1 MQEQGTGISA
11 CHLRNGTYGVWM
23 RGALLRS
30 GKSGS
35 FTALGETG
43 QPVYRAALQLR
54 EAIRRKN
61 PEMVDHLAIPQSD
74 ELGNQIDWY
83 SSLDGDVIPWSSA
96 TEEER
101 APARRQLE
109 ALKTALEELS
119 QRFLGTDSDEPQQGD
134 KAVFG
139 KLLKRVIHFPD
150 ENFVYLVQGKPVL
163 TFWGFEHAGA
173 DRNRDPLH
181 CLYQVPPVF
190 TLPPETPA
198 PVAAPLAPVVPVVTR
213 PWWRRWWWWLLL
225 LPFLLLLLWLLLGLR
240 GCVPIPL
247 VAVNLLPEGVV
258 PVERQVEPLPVGTA
272 TTLNGIPVTGTGA
285 NVDTGAAVTGTP
297 GAEAPAL
304 EGNEAAAEN
313 AGVSQDPAAETPAK
327 APENQTAPPATP
339 TADADKAAS
348 AKAGPALSIPPN
360 AADGAADFLDGQYR
374 AGAGIQDRR
383 TGKPLRLEYQFKDGK
398 GEVTVHQADGSK
410 CSGPVVAA
418 MKGGSLA
425 IDSQGQAV
433 CGDGSTYD
441 MPKVNCRKG
450 ATTVA
455 DCTGGYGKD
464 QFPMSMRQMGE

>member
-1 MQEQGTGISA
+1 
-11 CHLRNGTYGVWM
+11 M

-83 SSLDGDVIPWSSA
+83 SGLEGDVIPWSSA

-101 APARRQLE
+101 VPARLQLE
-109 ALKTALEELS
+109 SLKTALDELS
-119 QRFLGTDSDEPQQGD
+119 QRYLGTDPAEQQQGD

-163 TFWGFEHAGA
+163 TFWGFEHAGT

-181 CLYQVPPVF
+181 CLTQAAPVF
-190 TLPPETPA
+190 TLPPVVEA
-198 PVAAPLAPVVPVVTR
+198 APVVAPIVPVVAR
-213 PWWRRWWWWLLL
+213 PWWRRWWWLLL

-240 GCVPIPL
+240 GCVPIPR
-247 VAVNLLPEGVV
+247 VAVDLLPEGVV
-258 PVERQVEPLPVGTA
+258 PVERQLEEPPLTGNA
-272 TTLNGIPVTGTGA
+272 TTLNGVPVTGT
-285 NVDTGAAVTGTP
+285 VTGTTTGTAVTGTH
-297 GAEAPAL
+297 GVEATAV
-304 EGNEAAAEN
+304 EGNEADAASADLGKDLGKDPGKDQGN
-313 AGVSQDPAAETPAK
+313 DPAKDPAAESPAT
-327 APENQTAPPATP
+327 APENKTAPPAVTSP
-339 TADADKAAS
+339 EAEKPAA
-348 AKAGPALSIPPN
+348 AKAGPPLSIPPD
-360 AADGAADFLDGQYR
+360 AADGAAKFLDGQFR

-383 TGKPLRLEYQFKDGK
+383 TGKPLRLEYQLKDGK
-398 GEVTVHQADGSK
+398 GEVTVHQADGTK
-410 CSGPVVAA
+410 CSGPVSAT

-433 CGDGSTYD
+433 CADGSTYD

-455 DCTGGYGKD
+455 DCTGGYGKE
-464 QFPMSMRQMGE
+464 QFPMSMRHVAE

>member
-1 MQEQGTGISA
+1 
-11 CHLRNGTYGVWM
+11 M

-83 SSLDGDVIPWSSA
+83 SGLDGDVIPWSSA

-119 QRFLGTDSDEPQQGD
+119 QRFLGTESGEQQQGD

-163 TFWGFEHAGA
+163 TFWGFEHAGTG
-173 DRNRDPLH
+173 NRDPLH
-181 CLYQVPPVF
+181 CLYQVPLAF
-190 TLPPETPA
+190 TLPPVVEAA
-198 PVAAPLAPVVPVVTR
+198 PVVAPVVPVVAR
-213 PWWRRWWWWLLL
+213 PWWRRWWWLLL

-247 VAVNLLPEGVV
+247 VAVDLLPEGIV
-258 PVERQVEPLPVGTA
+258 PVEKQLEEPQLTGNA
-272 TTLNGIPVTGTGA
+272 TTLNGVPVTGTVVGST
-285 NVDTGAAVTGTP
+285 TGTGTGTAVTETQGV
-297 GAEAPAL
+297 EAPAV
-304 EGNEAAAEN
+304 EGNEADAAP
-313 AGVSQDPAAETPAK
+313 ADLAKDPAKDPAAESPATP
-327 APENQTAPPATP
+327 PENKTAPPDITSPEAE
-339 TADADKAAS
+339 KSAA
-348 AKAGPALSIPPN
+348 AKPGPPLSIPPD
-360 AADGAADFLDGQYR
+360 AADGAAKFLDGQFR

-383 TGKPLRLEYQFKDGK
+383 TGKPLRLEYQLKDGK
-398 GEVTVHQADGSK
+398 GEVTVHQADGTK
-410 CSGPVVAA
+410 CTGPVSAT

-455 DCTGGYGKD
+455 DCTGGYGKE
-464 QFPMSMRQMGE
+464 QFPMSMRHVAE

>member
-1 MQEQGTGISA
+1 
-11 CHLRNGTYGVWM
+11 M

-83 SSLDGDVIPWSSA
+83 SGLDGDVIPWSSA

-119 QRFLGTDSDEPQQGD
+119 QRFLGTESGEQQQGD

-163 TFWGFEHAGA
+163 TFWGFEHAGTG
-173 DRNRDPLH
+173 NRDPLH
-181 CLYQVPPVF
+181 CLYQVPPAF
-190 TLPPETPA
+190 TLPPVVEAA
-198 PVAAPLAPVVPVVTR
+198 PVVAPVVPVVAR
-213 PWWRRWWWWLLL
+213 PWWRRWWWLLL

-247 VAVNLLPEGVV
+247 VAVDLLPEGIV
-258 PVERQVEPLPVGTA
+258 PVEKQLEEPHLTGNA
-272 TTLNGIPVTGTGA
+272 TTLNGVPVTGTVVGST
-285 NVDTGAAVTGTP
+285 TGTGTAVTGTHDV
-297 GAEAPAL
+297 EAPAV
-304 EGNEAAAEN
+304 EGKEADAAP
-313 AGVSQDPAAETPAK
+313 ADLAKDPAKDAAKDPAAE
-327 APENQTAPPATP
+327 APTAPPENK
-339 TADADKAAS
+339 TAPPDITSPEAEKSAA
-348 AKAGPALSIPPN
+348 AKPGPPLSIPPD
-360 AADGAADFLDGQYR
+360 AADGAAKFLDGQFR
-374 AGAGIQDRR
+374 AGAGIQDSR
-383 TGKPLRLEYQFKDGK
+383 TGKPLRLEYQLKDGK
-398 GEVTVHQADGSK
+398 GEVTVHQADGTK
-410 CSGPVVAA
+410 CTGPVSAT

-455 DCTGGYGKD
+455 DCTGGYGKE
-464 QFPMSMRQMGE
+464 QFPMSMRHVAE

>member
-1 MQEQGTGISA
+1 
-11 CHLRNGTYGVWM
+11 M

-61 PEMVDHLAIPQSD
+61 PDLVDHLAIPQSD

-83 SSLDGDVIPWSSA
+83 SALDGDVIPWSSA

-119 QRFLGTDSDEPQQGD
+119 QRFLGTDSGEQQQGD

-139 KLLKRVIHFPD
+139 KLLKRVIHIPD

-163 TFWGFEHAGA
+163 TFWGFEHAGT
-173 DRNRDPLH
+173 DLNRDPLH
-181 CLYQVPPVF
+181 CLYQVAPLPPVV
-190 TLPPETPA
+190 E
-198 PVAAPLAPVVPVVTR
+198 APVVAPAVPVVAR
-213 PWWRRWWWWLLL
+213 PWWRRWWWLLL
-225 LPFLLLLLWLLLGLR
+225 LPLLLLLLWLLLGLR

-247 VAVNLLPEGVV
+247 VAVDLLPEGLV
-258 PVERQVEPLPVGTA
+258 PVEKQLEEPPVTGNV
-272 TTLNGIPVTGTGA
+272 TTLNGVPVTGTVVGSSTA
-285 NVDTGAAVTGTP
+285 TGTGTGTAVTGTHDV
-297 GAEAPAL
+297 EAPAV
-304 EGNEAAAEN
+304 EGNEADAAP
-313 AGVSQDPAAETPAK
+313 ADLTKDPAKDPAAENKTTP
-327 APENQTAPPATP
+327 PENKTAPPDVTSPEAEKSAATKP
-339 TADADKAAS
+339 
-348 AKAGPALSIPPN
+348 GPPLSIPPD
-360 AADGAADFLDGQYR
+360 AADGAARFLDGQYS

-383 TGKPLRLEYQFKDGK
+383 TGKPLRLEYQLKDGK
-398 GEVTVHQADGSK
+398 GQVTVHQADGSK
-410 CSGPVVAA
+410 CSGPVSAT

-455 DCTGGYGKD
+455 DCTGGYGKE
-464 QFPMSMRQMGE
+464 QFPMSMRQVAE

>member
-1 MQEQGTGISA
+1 
-11 CHLRNGTYGVWM
+11 M

-61 PEMVDHLAIPQSD
+61 PELVDHLAIPQSD

-83 SSLDGDVIPWSSA
+83 SGLDGDVIPWSSA

-119 QRFLGTDSDEPQQGD
+119 QRFLGSDSDEPQQGD

-198 PVAAPLAPVVPVVTR
+198 PAAAPIAPVVPVVTR

-225 LPFLLLLLWLLLGLR
+225 LPLLLLLLWLLLGLR

-247 VAVNLLPEGVV
+247 VAVDLLPAGVV

-272 TTLNGIPVTGTGA
+272 ATVNGVPVTGTGA
-285 NVDTGAAVTGTP
+285 GVDTGAAVLGTQ
-297 GAEAPAL
+297 GAEVPAPD
-304 EGNEAAAEN
+304 GNEAVAEN
-313 AGVSQDPAAETPAK
+313 AGVTQDPALETPAN
-327 APENQTAPPATP
+327 AAENPSAPPAP
-339 TADADKAAS
+339 APAPADADKAAAA

-410 CSGPVVAA
+410 CSGPVAA
-418 MKGGSLA
+418 SMKGGSLA

-450 ATTVA
+450 ATSVA

>member
-1 MQEQGTGISA
+1 
-11 CHLRNGTYGVWM
+11 M

-61 PEMVDHLAIPQSD
+61 PDLVDHLAIPQSD

-83 SSLDGDVIPWSSA
+83 SALDGDVIPWSSA

-119 QRFLGTDSDEPQQGD
+119 QRFLGTDSAEPQQGD

-163 TFWGFEHAGA
+163 TFWGFEHAGTG
-173 DRNRDPLH
+173 NRDPLH
-181 CLYQVPPVF
+181 CLYQVPPAF
-190 TLPPETPA
+190 TLPPVVEPPLVA
-198 PVAAPLAPVVPVVTR
+198 PPMPVVAR
-213 PWWRRWWWWLLL
+213 PWWRRWWWLLL
-225 LPFLLLLLWLLLGLR
+225 LPLLLLLLWLLLGLR

-247 VAVNLLPEGVV
+247 VAVDLLPEGVV
-258 PVERQVEPLPVGTA
+258 PVEKQLEEPPLTGNV
-272 TTLNGIPVTGTGA
+272 TTINGVPVTGTVIGST
-285 NVDTGAAVTGTP
+285 TGTGTAVTGTQGVETP
-297 GAEAPAL
+297 VV
-304 EGNEAAAEN
+304 EGNEADMAPADLT
-313 AGVSQDPAAETPAK
+313 QDPAIDPAV
-327 APENQTAPPATP
+327 ENKTAPPETKTEP
-339 TADADKAAS
+339 PESKTAPPDVTSPEAEKSAA
-348 AKAGPALSIPPN
+348 AKPGPPLSIPPD
-360 AADGAADFLDGQYR
+360 ATDGAARFLDGQYS

-383 TGKPLRLEYQFKDGK
+383 TGKPLRLEYQLKDGK
-398 GEVTVHQADGSK
+398 GQVTVHQADGSK
-410 CSGPVVAA
+410 CSGPVSAT

-433 CGDGSTYD
+433 CADGSTYE

-450 ATTVA
+450 ATTIA
-455 DCTGGYGKD
+455 DCTGGYGKE
-464 QFPMSMRQMGE
+464 QFPMSMRQVAE

>member
-1 MQEQGTGISA
+1 
-11 CHLRNGTYGVWM
+11 M

-83 SSLDGDVIPWSSA
+83 SGLDGDVIPWSSA

-109 ALKTALEELS
+109 ALKTALDELS
-119 QRFLGTDSDEPQQGD
+119 QRFLGTDPAEQQQGD

-163 TFWGFEHAGA
+163 TFWGFEHSGTG
-173 DRNRDPLH
+173 NRDPLH
-181 CLYQVPPVF
+181 CLYQVPPAF
-190 TLPPETPA
+190 TLPPVVEAA
-198 PVAAPLAPVVPVVTR
+198 PVVAPVVPVVAR

-247 VAVNLLPEGVV
+247 VAVDLLPEGVV
-258 PVERQVEPLPVGTA
+258 PVERQLEEPQLTGNA
-272 TTLNGIPVTGTGA
+272 TILNGVPVTGTVVGST
-285 NVDTGAAVTGTP
+285 TGTGTAVTGTN
-297 GAEAPAL
+297 GVEAPAV
-304 EGNEAAAEN
+304 EGNEADVAPADL
-313 AGVSQDPAAETPAK
+313 AKDPAKDPAAESP
-327 APENQTAPPATP
+327 TAPPENK
-339 TADADKAAS
+339 TAPPDVTSPEAEKSAA
-348 AKAGPALSIPPN
+348 AKPGPPLSIPPD
-360 AADGAADFLDGQYR
+360 AADGAAKFLDGQFR

-383 TGKPLRLEYQFKDGK
+383 TGKPLRLEYQLKDGK
-398 GEVTVHQADGSK
+398 GEVTVHQADGTK
-410 CSGPVVAA
+410 CTGPVSAT

-455 DCTGGYGKD
+455 DCTGGYGKE
-464 QFPMSMRQMGE
+464 QFPMSMRHVAE

>member
-1 MQEQGTGISA
+1 
-11 CHLRNGTYGVWM
+11 M

-83 SSLDGDVIPWSSA
+83 SGLDGDVIPWSSA

-109 ALKTALEELS
+109 ALKSALEDLS
-119 QRFLGTDSDEPQQGD
+119 QRFLGTDPDEQQQGD

-181 CLYQVPPVF
+181 CLYQVPLTF
-190 TLPPETPA
+190 TLPPETPP
-198 PVAAPLAPVVPVVTR
+198 PVAPPIAPVVPVVAR
-213 PWWRRWWWWLLL
+213 PWWRRWWWLLL

-258 PVERQVEPLPVGTA
+258 PVERQVEPQLTGNA
-272 TTLNGIPVTGTGA
+272 TTL
-285 NVDTGAAVTGTP
+285 TGTP
-297 GAEAPAL
+297 VIGSGASVDAGTAGGDMQGGDTPAVD
-304 EGNEAAAEN
+304 GNEADAAN
-313 AGVSQDPAAETPAK
+313 AGVNQDPAAEAPAIE
-327 APENQTAPPATP
+327 PENQTAPPATP
-339 TADADKAAS
+339 AADPEKAS
-348 AKAGPALSIPPN
+348 ATKAGPALSIPPD
-360 AADGAADFLDGQYR
+360 AADGAANFLDGQYR

>member
-1 MQEQGTGISA
+1 
-11 CHLRNGTYGVWM
+11 M

-83 SSLDGDVIPWSSA
+83 SGLDGDVIPWSSA

-119 QRFLGTDSDEPQQGD
+119 QRFLGTESGEQQQGD

-163 TFWGFEHAGA
+163 TFWGFEHAGTG
-173 DRNRDPLH
+173 NRDPLH
-181 CLYQVPPVF
+181 CLYQVPPAF
-190 TLPPETPA
+190 TLPPVVEAA
-198 PVAAPLAPVVPVVTR
+198 PVVAPVVPVVAR
-213 PWWRRWWWWLLL
+213 PWWRRWWWLLL

-247 VAVNLLPEGVV
+247 VAVDLLPEGIV
-258 PVERQVEPLPVGTA
+258 PVEKQLEEPQLTGNA
-272 TTLNGIPVTGTGA
+272 TTLNGVPVTGTVVGST
-285 NVDTGAAVTGTP
+285 TGTGTGTAVTGTH
-297 GAEAPAL
+297 GVEAPAV
-304 EGNEAAAEN
+304 EGNEADAAP
-313 AGVSQDPAAETPAK
+313 ADLAKDSATDPAAESPATP
-327 APENQTAPPATP
+327 PENKTAPPDITSPEAE
-339 TADADKAAS
+339 KSAA
-348 AKAGPALSIPPN
+348 AKPGPPLSIPPD
-360 AADGAADFLDGQYR
+360 AADGAAKFLDGQFR

-383 TGKPLRLEYQFKDGK
+383 TGKPLRLEYQLKDGK
-398 GEVTVHQADGSK
+398 GEVTVHQADGTK
-410 CSGPVVAA
+410 CTGPVSAT

-433 CGDGSTYD
+433 CADGSTYD

>member
-1 MQEQGTGISA
+1 
-11 CHLRNGTYGVWM
+11 M

-83 SSLDGDVIPWSSA
+83 SGLDGDVIPWSSA

-119 QRFLGTDSDEPQQGD
+119 QRFLVTDSGEQQQGD

-163 TFWGFEHAGA
+163 TFWGFEHAGTG
-173 DRNRDPLH
+173 NLDPLH
-181 CLYQVPPVF
+181 CLYQVPPAF
-190 TLPPETPA
+190 TLPPVVEAA
-198 PVAAPLAPVVPVVTR
+198 PVVAPVVPVVAR
-213 PWWRRWWWWLLL
+213 PWWRRWWWLLL

-247 VAVNLLPEGVV
+247 VAVDLLPEGIV
-258 PVERQVEPLPVGTA
+258 PAEKQLEEPQLTGNA
-272 TTLNGIPVTGTGA
+272 TTLNGVPVTGTVVGST
-285 NVDTGAAVTGTP
+285 TGTGTGTAVTEPRGV
-297 GAEAPAL
+297 EAPAVD
-304 EGNEAAAEN
+304 GNEADAAPADLAKDPAKDAAN
-313 AGVSQDPAAETPAK
+313 DPAAE
-327 APENQTAPPATP
+327 APTAPPENK
-339 TADADKAAS
+339 TAPPDITSPEAEKSAA
-348 AKAGPALSIPPN
+348 AKPGPPLSIPPD
-360 AADGAADFLDGQYR
+360 AADGAAKFLDGQFR

-383 TGKPLRLEYQFKDGK
+383 TGKPLRLEYQLKDGK
-398 GEVTVHQADGSK
+398 GEVTVHQADGTK
-410 CSGPVVAA
+410 CTGPVSAT
-418 MKGGSLA
+418 MKDGSLA

-433 CGDGSTYD
+433 CADGSTYD

-455 DCTGGYGKD
+455 DCTGGYGKE
-464 QFPMSMRQMGE
+464 QFPMSMRHVAE

>member
-1 MQEQGTGISA
+1 
-11 CHLRNGTYGVWM
+11 M

-61 PEMVDHLAIPQSD
+61 PELVDHLAIPQSD

-83 SSLDGDVIPWSSA
+83 SGLDGDVIPWSSA

-109 ALKTALEELS
+109 ALKTALDELS
-119 QRFLGTDSDEPQQGD
+119 LRFLGTDPAEQQQGD

-181 CLYQVPPVF
+181 CLYSAPLEF
-190 TLPPETPA
+190 TLPPVVEA
-198 PVAAPLAPVVPVVTR
+198 PVIAPVVVPVVVAR
-213 PWWRRWWWWLLL
+213 PWWRRWWWLLL

-247 VAVNLLPEGVV
+247 VAVDLLPTGIIPLENQR
-258 PVERQVEPLPVGTA
+258 EEPQLTGTA
-272 TTLNGIPVTGTGA
+272 TTLNGVPVTGTVAGST
-285 NVDTGAAVTGTP
+285 TGAAVEGTH
-297 GAEAPAL
+297 GVQAPAL
-304 EGNEAAAEN
+304 EGNEADAAP
-313 AGVSQDPAAETPAK
+313 ADITQDPAAEAPA
-327 APENQTAPPATP
+327 APPENNTAPPAVTP
-339 TADADKAAS
+339 PDAEKAAA
-348 AKAGPALSIPPN
+348 AKPGPALSIPPD

-410 CSGPVVAA
+410 CSGPVTAA

-464 QFPMSMRQMGE
+464 QFPMSMRQTGE

>member
-1 MQEQGTGISA
+1 
-11 CHLRNGTYGVWM
+11 M

-83 SSLDGDVIPWSSA
+83 SGLDGDVIPWSSA

-109 ALKTALEELS
+109 ALKTSLDELS
-119 QRFLGTDSDEPQQGD
+119 QRFLGTDPAEQQQGD

-163 TFWGFEHAGA
+163 TFWGFEHAGTG
-173 DRNRDPLH
+173 NRDPLH
-181 CLYQVPPVF
+181 CLYQVPPAF
-190 TLPPETPA
+190 TLPPVVEAA
-198 PVAAPLAPVVPVVTR
+198 PVVAPPVVPVIAR
-213 PWWRRWWWWLLL
+213 PWWRRWWWLLL

-247 VAVNLLPEGVV
+247 VAVDLLPEGVV
-258 PVERQVEPLPVGTA
+258 PVERQLEEPQLTGHA
-272 TTLNGIPVTGTGA
+272 TTLNGVPVTGTVVGST
-285 NVDTGAAVTGTP
+285 TGTGTAVTGTH
-297 GAEAPAL
+297 GVEAPAV
-304 EGNEAAAEN
+304 EGNEADAAP
-313 AGVSQDPAAETPAK
+313 ADLAKDPAKDPAAEDP
-327 APENQTAPPATP
+327 TAPPENK
-339 TADADKAAS
+339 TAPPDITSPEAEKSAA
-348 AKAGPALSIPPN
+348 AKPGPPLSIPPD
-360 AADGAADFLDGQYR
+360 AADGAAKFLDGQFR

-383 TGKPLRLEYQFKDGK
+383 TGKPLRLEYQLKDGK
-398 GEVTVHQADGSK
+398 GEVTVHQADGTK
-410 CSGPVVAA
+410 CSGPVSAT

-455 DCTGGYGKD
+455 DCTGGYGKE
-464 QFPMSMRQMGE
+464 QFPMSMRHVAE

>member
-1 MQEQGTGISA
+1 
-11 CHLRNGTYGVWM
+11 M

-61 PEMVDHLAIPQSD
+61 PDMVDHLAIPQSD

-83 SSLDGDVIPWSSA
+83 SGLDGDVIPWSSA

-109 ALKTALEELS
+109 ALKVALDELS
-119 QRFLGTDSDEPQQGD
+119 QRFLGTEPAEQQGD

-150 ENFVYLVQGKPVL
+150 ETFVYLVQGKPVL

-173 DRNRDPLH
+173 DHNRDPLH
-181 CLYQVPPVF
+181 CLYQAPPVIA
-190 TLPPETPA
+190 PP
-198 PVAAPLAPVVPVVTR
+198 PVVEAPVVAPIVPAVVR

-247 VAVNLLPEGVV
+247 VAVNLLPEGIM
-258 PVERQVEPLPVGTA
+258 PVEKTLEEPQLTGNA
-272 TTLNGIPVTGTGA
+272 ATLNGVPVTGAVVGSTTG
-285 NVDTGAAVTGTP
+285 TAVTGTH
-297 GAEAPAL
+297 GVEAPADL
-304 EGNEAAAEN
+304 AK
-313 AGVSQDPAAETPAK
+313 DPAAESPVTPPDAK
-327 APENQTAPPATP
+327 NEPPAATP
-339 TADADKAAS
+339 PDAEKSAA
-348 AKAGPALSIPPN
+348 AKPGPALSIPPD

-410 CSGPVVAA
+410 CSGPVTAA

-433 CGDGSTYD
+433 CADGSTYD

>member
-1 MQEQGTGISA
+1 
-11 CHLRNGTYGVWM
+11 M

-83 SSLDGDVIPWSSA
+83 SGLDGDVIPWSSA

-101 APARRQLE
+101 VPARRQLE

-119 QRFLGTDSDEPQQGD
+119 QRFLGTESGEQQQGD

-163 TFWGFEHAGA
+163 TFWGFEHAGTG
-173 DRNRDPLH
+173 NRDPLH
-181 CLYQVPPVF
+181 CLYQVPPAF
-190 TLPPETPA
+190 TLPPVVEAA
-198 PVAAPLAPVVPVVTR
+198 PVVAPVVPVVAR
-213 PWWRRWWWWLLL
+213 PWWRRWWWLLL

-247 VAVNLLPEGVV
+247 VAVDLLPEGIV
-258 PVERQVEPLPVGTA
+258 PVEKQLEEPQLTGNT
-272 TTLNGIPVTGTGA
+272 TTLNGVPVTGTVVGST
-285 NVDTGAAVTGTP
+285 TGTGTGTAVTETQGV
-297 GAEAPAL
+297 EAPAV
-304 EGNEAAAEN
+304 EGNEADAAP
-313 AGVSQDPAAETPAK
+313 ADLAKDPAKDPAAESPATP
-327 APENQTAPPATP
+327 PENKTAPPDITSPEAE
-339 TADADKAAS
+339 KSAA
-348 AKAGPALSIPPN
+348 AKPGPPLSIPPD
-360 AADGAADFLDGQYR
+360 AADGAAKFLDGQFR

-383 TGKPLRLEYQFKDGK
+383 TGKPLRLEYQLKDGK
-398 GEVTVHQADGSK
+398 GEVTVHQADGTK
-410 CSGPVVAA
+410 CTGPVSAT

-455 DCTGGYGKD
+455 DCTGGYGKE
-464 QFPMSMRQMGE
+464 QFPMSMRHVAE

>member
-1 MQEQGTGISA
+1 
-11 CHLRNGTYGVWM
+11 M

-83 SSLDGDVIPWSSA
+83 SGLDGDVIPWSSA

-101 APARRQLE
+101 VPARRQLE

-119 QRFLGTDSDEPQQGD
+119 QRFLGTESGEQQQGD

-163 TFWGFEHAGA
+163 TFWGFEHAGTG
-173 DRNRDPLH
+173 NRDPLH
-181 CLYQVPPVF
+181 CLYQVPPAF
-190 TLPPETPA
+190 TLPPVVEAA
-198 PVAAPLAPVVPVVTR
+198 PVVAPVVPVVAR
-213 PWWRRWWWWLLL
+213 PWWRRWWWLLL

-247 VAVNLLPEGVV
+247 VAVDLLPEGIV
-258 PVERQVEPLPVGTA
+258 PVEKQLEEPQLTGNA
-272 TTLNGIPVTGTGA
+272 TTLNGVPVTGTVVGST
-285 NVDTGAAVTGTP
+285 TGTGTGTAVTETQGV
-297 GAEAPAL
+297 EAPAV
-304 EGNEAAAEN
+304 EGNEADAAP
-313 AGVSQDPAAETPAK
+313 ADLAKDPAKDPAAESPATP
-327 APENQTAPPATP
+327 PENKTAPPDITSPEAE
-339 TADADKAAS
+339 KSAA
-348 AKAGPALSIPPN
+348 AKPGPPLSIPPD
-360 AADGAADFLDGQYR
+360 AADGAAKFLDGQFR

-383 TGKPLRLEYQFKDGK
+383 TGKPLRLEYQLKDGK
-398 GEVTVHQADGSK
+398 GEVTVHQADGTK
-410 CSGPVVAA
+410 CTGPVSAT

-455 DCTGGYGKD
+455 DCTGGYGKE
-464 QFPMSMRQMGE
+464 QFPMSMRHVAE

>member
-1 MQEQGTGISA
+1 
-11 CHLRNGTYGVWM
+11 M

-61 PEMVDHLAIPQSD
+61 PDLVDHLAIPQSD

-83 SSLDGDVIPWSSA
+83 SALDGDVIPWSSA

-119 QRFLGTDSDEPQQGD
+119 QRFLGTESGEQQQGD

-139 KLLKRVIHFPD
+139 KLLKRVIHIPD

-163 TFWGFEHAGA
+163 TFWGFEHAGT
-173 DRNRDPLH
+173 DLNRDPLH
-181 CLYQVPPVF
+181 CLYQVP
-190 TLPPETPA
+190 TPA
-198 PVAAPLAPVVPVVTR
+198 PAVEAPVIAPIVPVVAR

-225 LPFLLLLLWLLLGLR
+225 PLLLLLLWLLLGLR

-247 VAVNLLPEGVV
+247 VAVDLLPKGIV
-258 PVERQVEPLPVGTA
+258 PVEKQLEEPPLTGNV
-272 TTLNGIPVTGTGA
+272 TTLNGVPVTGTVIGST
-285 NVDTGAAVTGTP
+285 TGTGTAVTGTQ
-297 GAEAPAL
+297 GEVPAVGGN
-304 EGNEAAAEN
+304 EGNEADAAPADLAKDPSKDPAKDLAAE
-313 AGVSQDPAAETPAK
+313 SP
-327 APENQTAPPATP
+327 TAPPENKTTP
-339 TADADKAAS
+339 PDVTSPDAEKSAA
-348 AKAGPALSIPPN
+348 AKPGPPLSIPPD
-360 AADGAADFLDGQYR
+360 AADGAAKFLDGQYN

-383 TGKPLRLEYQFKDGK
+383 TGKPLRLEYQLKDGK
-398 GEVTVHQADGSK
+398 GQVTVHQADGSK
-410 CSGPVVAA
+410 CSGPVSAT

-441 MPKVNCRKG
+441 MPKVNCRPG

-455 DCTGGYGKD
+455 DCTGAYGTE
-464 QFPMSMRQMGE
+464 QFPMSMRQAAEKTE

>member
-1 MQEQGTGISA
+1 
-11 CHLRNGTYGVWM
+11 M

-35 FTALGETG
+35 FIALGETG

-61 PEMVDHLAIPQSD
+61 PELVDHLAIPQSD

-83 SSLDGDVIPWSSA
+83 SGLDGDVIPWSSA

-101 APARRQLE
+101 APARLQLE
-109 ALKTALEELS
+109 ALKTALEDLS
-119 QRFLGTDSDEPQQGD
+119 QRFLVTDSGEPQQGD

-163 TFWGFEHAGA
+163 TFWGFEHAG
-173 DRNRDPLH
+173 NGTRDPLH
-181 CLYQVPPVF
+181 CLYQVPPAF
-190 TLPPETPA
+190 TLPPEVEPA
-198 PVAAPLAPVVPVVTR
+198 PVVAPVVPVVAR
-213 PWWRRWWWWLLL
+213 PWWRRWWWLLL
-225 LPFLLLLLWLLLGLR
+225 LPLLLLLLWLLLGLR
-240 GCVPIPL
+240 GCVPIPS
-247 VAVNLLPEGVV
+247 VAVDLLPEGIV
-258 PVERQVEPLPVGTA
+258 PVEKQLEEPKLPGNV
-272 TTLNGIPVTGTGA
+272 TTLNGVPVNGTVVGSTTGTG
-285 NVDTGAAVTGTP
+285 TAVTGTH
-297 GAEAPAL
+297 GVEAPAV
-304 EGNEAAAEN
+304 EGSEADTAP
-313 AGVSQDPAAETPAK
+313 AGVTQDPGKDPAKDPAADPAAESPTTP
-327 APENQTAPPATP
+327 PENKTAPPDITSPEAEKPATKP
-339 TADADKAAS
+339 
-348 AKAGPALSIPPN
+348 GPPLSIPPD
-360 AADGAADFLDGQYR
+360 AADGAAKFLDGQYR

-383 TGKPLRLEYQFKDGK
+383 TGKPLRLEYQLKDGK
-398 GEVTVHQADGSK
+398 GEVTVHQADGTK
-410 CSGPVVAA
+410 CSGPVSAT

-433 CGDGSTYD
+433 CADGSTYD

-464 QFPMSMRQMGE
+464 QFPMSMRHAADKTE

>member
-1 MQEQGTGISA
+1 
-11 CHLRNGTYGVWM
+11 M

-83 SSLDGDVIPWSSA
+83 SGLDGDVIPWSSA

-109 ALKTALEELS
+109 ALKTALEDLS
-119 QRFLGTDSDEPQQGD
+119 QRFLGTESGEQQQGD

-181 CLYQVPPVF
+181 CLYQAPLVF
-190 TLPPETPA
+190 TLPPAVEAPAAA
-198 PVAAPLAPVVPVVTR
+198 PVAPQVPIVTR
-213 PWWRRWWWWLLL
+213 PWWRRWWWLLL
-225 LPFLLLLLWLLLGLR
+225 LPFLLLLLWFLLGLR

-247 VAVNLLPEGVV
+247 VAVDLLPTGIV
-258 PVERQVEPLPVGTA
+258 PEQRQLDEPY
-272 TTLNGIPVTGTGA
+272 TTLNGVPVTGIAAGTSNGSAVVAPQGGAAPAVEGQKPDETGA
-285 NVDTGAAVTGTP
+285 GVTQEP
-297 GAEAPAL
+297 
-304 EGNEAAAEN
+304 
-313 AGVSQDPAAETPAK
+313 V
-327 APENQTAPPATP
+327 PEPPVAPPANNNEP
-339 TADADKAAS
+339 PAVTAPDAEKAAA
-348 AKAGPALSIPPN
+348 AKPGPALSIPPD

-410 CSGPVVAA
+410 CSGPVTAA

>member
-1 MQEQGTGISA
+1 
-11 CHLRNGTYGVWM
+11 M

-83 SSLDGDVIPWSSA
+83 SGLDGDVIPWSSA

-119 QRFLGTDSDEPQQGD
+119 QRFLGTESGEQQQGD

-163 TFWGFEHAGA
+163 TFWGFEHAGTG
-173 DRNRDPLH
+173 NRDPLH
-181 CLYQVPPVF
+181 CLYQVPPAF
-190 TLPPETPA
+190 TLPPVVEAA
-198 PVAAPLAPVVPVVTR
+198 PVVAPVVPVVAR
-213 PWWRRWWWWLLL
+213 PWWRRWWWLLL

-247 VAVNLLPEGVV
+247 VAVDLLPEGIV
-258 PVERQVEPLPVGTA
+258 PVEKQLEEPQLTGNA
-272 TTLNGIPVTGTGA
+272 TTLNGVPVTGTVVGST
-285 NVDTGAAVTGTP
+285 TGTGTGTAVTGTQE
-297 GAEAPAL
+297 AEAPAV
-304 EGNEAAAEN
+304 EGNEADAAP
-313 AGVSQDPAAETPAK
+313 ADLAKDPAKDPAAESPATP
-327 APENQTAPPATP
+327 PENKTAPPDITSPEAE
-339 TADADKAAS
+339 KSAA
-348 AKAGPALSIPPN
+348 AKPGPPLSIPPD
-360 AADGAADFLDGQYR
+360 AADGAAKFLDGQFR

-383 TGKPLRLEYQFKDGK
+383 TGKPLRLEYQLKDGK
-398 GEVTVHQADGSK
+398 GEVTVHQADGTK
-410 CSGPVVAA
+410 CTGPVSAT

-433 CGDGSTYD
+433 CADGSTYD

-455 DCTGGYGKD
+455 DCTGGYGKE
-464 QFPMSMRQMGE
+464 QFPMSMRHVAE

>member
-1 MQEQGTGISA
+1 
-11 CHLRNGTYGVWM
+11 M

-35 FTALGETG
+35 FIALGETG

-61 PEMVDHLAIPQSD
+61 PELVDHLAIPQSD

-83 SSLDGDVIPWSSA
+83 SGLDGDVIPWSSA

-119 QRFLGTDSDEPQQGD
+119 QRFLVTDSGEQQQGD

-163 TFWGFEHAGA
+163 TFWGFEHAGTG
-173 DRNRDPLH
+173 NRDPLH
-181 CLYQVPPVF
+181 CLYQVPPAF
-190 TLPPETPA
+190 TLPPVVEAA
-198 PVAAPLAPVVPVVTR
+198 PVVAPPVVPVIAR

-225 LPFLLLLLWLLLGLR
+225 LPLLLLLLWLLLGLR

-247 VAVNLLPEGVV
+247 VAVDLLPEGVV
-258 PVERQVEPLPVGTA
+258 PVERQLEEPQLTGHA
-272 TTLNGIPVTGTGA
+272 TTLNGVPVTGTVVGST
-285 NVDTGAAVTGTP
+285 TGTGTAVTGTHDV
-297 GAEAPAL
+297 EAPAV
-304 EGNEAAAEN
+304 EGNEADAAP
-313 AGVSQDPAAETPAK
+313 ADLAKDPAKDPAAE
-327 APENQTAPPATP
+327 APTAPPENK
-339 TADADKAAS
+339 TAPPDITSPEAEKSAA
-348 AKAGPALSIPPN
+348 AKPGPPLSIPPD
-360 AADGAADFLDGQYR
+360 AADGAAKFLDGQFR

-383 TGKPLRLEYQFKDGK
+383 TGKPLRLEYQLKDGK
-398 GEVTVHQADGSK
+398 GEVTVHQADGTK
-410 CSGPVVAA
+410 CSGPVSAT

-455 DCTGGYGKD
+455 DCTGGYGKE
-464 QFPMSMRQMGE
+464 QFPMSMRHVAE

>member
-1 MQEQGTGISA
+1 
-11 CHLRNGTYGVWM
+11 M

-61 PEMVDHLAIPQSD
+61 PDLVDHLAIPQSD
-74 ELGNQIDWY
+74 ELGNRIDWY
-83 SSLDGDVIPWSSA
+83 SALDGDVIPWSSA

-119 QRFLGTDSDEPQQGD
+119 QRFLGTDPAEQQQGD

-163 TFWGFEHAGA
+163 TFWGFEHAGTG
-173 DRNRDPLH
+173 NGDPLH
-181 CLYQVPPVF
+181 CLYQVPPAF
-190 TLPPETPA
+190 TLPPVVEA
-198 PVAAPLAPVVPVVTR
+198 PVVAPVVPVVAR
-213 PWWRRWWWWLLL
+213 PWWRRWWWLLL

-247 VAVNLLPEGVV
+247 VAVDLLPEGVV
-258 PVERQVEPLPVGTA
+258 PVEKQLEEPPLTGDV
-272 TTLNGIPVTGTGA
+272 TTLNGVPVTGTVVGVT
-285 NVDTGAAVTGTP
+285 NGTGTGTGTAITETQ
-297 GAEAPAL
+297 GAEAPAV
-304 EGNEAAAEN
+304 EGNKADAAPADLTKDP
-313 AGVSQDPAAETPAK
+313 AKDPAAENKIAP
-327 APENQTAPPATP
+327 PENKTAPPDVTSPEAE
-339 TADADKAAS
+339 KSVAA
-348 AKAGPALSIPPN
+348 KPGPPLSIPPD
-360 AADGAADFLDGQYR
+360 AADGAARFLDGQYS

-383 TGKPLRLEYQFKDGK
+383 TGKPLRLEYQLKDGK
-398 GEVTVHQADGSK
+398 GQVTVHQADGSK
-410 CSGPVVAA
+410 CSGPVSAT

-455 DCTGGYGKD
+455 DCTGGYGKE
-464 QFPMSMRQMGE
+464 QFPMSMRQVAE

>member
-1 MQEQGTGISA
+1 
-11 CHLRNGTYGVWM
+11 
-23 RGALLRS
+23 
-30 GKSGS
+30 
-35 FTALGETG
+35 
-43 QPVYRAALQLR
+43 LQLR

-83 SSLDGDVIPWSSA
+83 SGLDGDVIPWSSA

-119 QRFLGTDSDEPQQGD
+119 QRFLGTDPTEQQQGD

-173 DRNRDPLH
+173 GNRDPLH

-190 TLPPETPA
+190 TLPPVVEE
-198 PVAAPLAPVVPVVTR
+198 PVVAPVVPVVAR

-225 LPFLLLLLWLLLGLR
+225 PLLLLLLWLLLGLR

-258 PVERQVEPLPVGTA
+258 PVEKQLEEPQLTGTA
-272 TTLNGIPVTGTGA
+272 TTLNGVPVNGTVVGSTA
-285 NVDTGAAVTGTP
+285 GTTGAAVAGTH
-297 GAEAPAL
+297 GAEAPGV
-304 EGNEAAAEN
+304 EGNEADAAP
-313 AGVSQDPAAETPAK
+313 ADVTQDPAAESS
-327 APENQTAPPATP
+327 TAPTAPTTPPDAKTEAPAVTP
-339 TADADKAAS
+339 PDAQKSAA
-348 AKAGPALSIPPN
+348 AKPGPALSIPPD
-360 AADGAADFLDGQYR
+360 AADGAAKFLDGQYR

-410 CSGPVVAA
+410 CSGPVSAA

-464 QFPMSMRQMGE
+464 QFPMSMRQAGE

>member
-1 MQEQGTGISA
+1 
-11 CHLRNGTYGVWM
+11 M

-83 SSLDGDVIPWSSA
+83 SGLDGDVIPWSSA

-119 QRFLGTDSDEPQQGD
+119 QRFLGTESGEQQQGD

-163 TFWGFEHAGA
+163 TFWGFEHAGTS
-173 DRNRDPLH
+173 NRDPLH
-181 CLYQVPPVF
+181 CLYQVPPAF
-190 TLPPETPA
+190 TLPPVVEAA
-198 PVAAPLAPVVPVVTR
+198 PVIAPVVPVVAR
-213 PWWRRWWWWLLL
+213 PWWRRWWWLLL

-247 VAVNLLPEGVV
+247 VAVDLLPEGIV
-258 PVERQVEPLPVGTA
+258 PVEKQLEEPQLTGNA
-272 TTLNGIPVTGTGA
+272 TTLNGVPVTGTVVGST
-285 NVDTGAAVTGTP
+285 TGTGTGTAVTGTH
-297 GAEAPAL
+297 GVEAPAV
-304 EGNEAAAEN
+304 EGNEADAAP
-313 AGVSQDPAAETPAK
+313 ADLAKDSATDPAAESPATP
-327 APENQTAPPATP
+327 PENKTAPPDITSPEAE
-339 TADADKAAS
+339 KSAA
-348 AKAGPALSIPPN
+348 AKPGPPLSIPPD
-360 AADGAADFLDGQYR
+360 AADGAAKFLDGQFR

-383 TGKPLRLEYQFKDGK
+383 TGKPLRLEYQLKDGK
-398 GEVTVHQADGSK
+398 GEVTVHQADGTK
-410 CSGPVVAA
+410 CTGPVSAT

-433 CGDGSTYD
+433 CADGSTYD

>member
-1 MQEQGTGISA
+1 
-11 CHLRNGTYGVWM
+11 M

-61 PEMVDHLAIPQSD
+61 PDMVDHLAIPQSD

-83 SSLDGDVIPWSSA
+83 SGLDGDVIPWSSA

-109 ALKTALEELS
+109 ALKTALDELS
-119 QRFLGTDSDEPQQGD
+119 QRFLGTDPAEQQQGD

-181 CLYQVPPVF
+181 CLYQVPPVIA
-190 TLPPETPA
+190 PPPVVEA
-198 PVAAPLAPVVPVVTR
+198 PVVAPVVPVVAR
-213 PWWRRWWWWLLL
+213 PWWRRWWWLLL

-247 VAVNLLPEGVV
+247 VAVDLLPEGIV
-258 PVERQVEPLPVGTA
+258 PVEKQLEEPQLTGNA
-272 TTLNGIPVTGTGA
+272 TTLNGVPVTGTAIGTT
-285 NVDTGAAVTGTP
+285 TGNAVVGTQ
-297 GAEAPAL
+297 GVEAPAID
-304 EGNEAAAEN
+304 GNEADAA
-313 AGVSQDPAAETPAK
+313 AADPAKDLATEA
-327 APENQTAPPATP
+327 PATP
-339 TADADKAAS
+339 PENKTEPPAATLPEAEKS
-348 AKAGPALSIPPN
+348 AAAKPGPALSIPPD

-410 CSGPVVAA
+410 CSGPVTAA

>member
-1 MQEQGTGISA
+1 
-11 CHLRNGTYGVWM
+11 M

-61 PEMVDHLAIPQSD
+61 PDLVDHLAIPQSD

-83 SSLDGDVIPWSSA
+83 SALDGDVIPWSSA

-119 QRFLGTDSDEPQQGD
+119 QRFLSTESGEQQQGD

-163 TFWGFEHAGA
+163 TFWGFEHAGTGIS
-173 DRNRDPLH
+173 DPLH
-181 CLYQVPPVF
+181 CLYQVPPAF
-190 TLPPETPA
+190 TLPPVVE
-198 PVAAPLAPVVPVVTR
+198 APVVAPVVAR

-225 LPFLLLLLWLLLGLR
+225 LPLLLLLLWLLLGLR

-247 VAVNLLPEGVV
+247 VAVDLLPEGIV
-258 PVERQVEPLPVGTA
+258 PVEKQLEEPQLPGNV
-272 TTLNGIPVTGTGA
+272 TTLNGVPVTGTVIGS
-285 NVDTGAAVTGTP
+285 TTGTGTAVP
-297 GAEAPAL
+297 GTQGVETPGV
-304 EGNEAAAEN
+304 EGNEADAAP
-313 AGVSQDPAAETPAK
+313 ADLTKDPAKDPAAENK
-327 APENQTAPPATP
+327 AAPPENKTAPPDVTSPEAE
-339 TADADKAAS
+339 KSAA
-348 AKAGPALSIPPN
+348 AKAGPPLSIPPD
-360 AADGAADFLDGQYR
+360 AADGAAKFLDGQYN

-383 TGKPLRLEYQFKDGK
+383 TGKPLRLEYQLKDGK
-398 GEVTVHQADGSK
+398 GQVTVHQADGSK
-410 CSGPVVAA
+410 CSGPVSAT

-441 MPKVNCRKG
+441 MPKVNCRPG
-450 ATTVA
+450 ATTIA

-464 QFPMSMRQMGE
+464 QFPMSMRQVAE